1 MSIAAVRLNAEDRRI
16 LDKLAV
22 EFGSKTNA
30 IRQAL
35 RMLAADRARRDA
47 FNAFVESW
55 NAEAGP
61 VDEEAVAAMAR
72 RYGL

>member
-1 MSIAAVRLNAEDRRI
+1 MSTTTVRLNADDNEI
-16 LDKLAV
+16 LDGLAV
-22 EFGSKTNA
+22 TFGSRSNA

-35 RMLAADRARRDA
+35 RSLAADRRRHLA
-47 FNAFVESW
+47 LESFLDDW